1 MTVGFARSMVLAAA
15 AMAALSGV
23 LASCAASTASIEPAT
38 TPRPAV
44 ATAAANATPPPA
56 PVSLAPIAPEIV
68 GVWETRSSLDASGSQ
83 QIVRTYRF
91 APDATYDY
99 RLAVCRS
106 STDCTLQA
114 QELGYVQAAGGLLSL
129 LPQTD
134 PSDGPRTYPY
144 QVGRDPNVGDIQLHL
159 ALPDGTLDI
168 FYFSP

>member
-1 MTVGFARSMVLAAA
+1 MTVAYGRSMMVAAA
-15 AMAALSGV
+15 AMAVV
-23 LASCAASTASIEPAT
+23 LASCVASGATAEPAT
-38 TPRPAV
+38 SRPVV
-44 ATAAANATPPPA
+44 ATAAALATAPPVPL
-56 PVSLAPIAPEIV
+56 SLAPIAPEIV

-99 RLAVCRS
+99 QLAVCRS

-114 QELGYVQAAGGLLSL
+114 QESGYVQAAGGLLSL

>member
-1 MTVGFARSMVLAAA
+1 MTVAYGRSMMVAAA
-15 AMAALSGV
+15 AMAACSPR
-23 LASCAASTASIEPAT
+23 AAASGATAEPAT
-38 TPRPAV
+38 SRPVV
-44 ATAAANATPPPA
+44 ATAAAHATAPPVPL
-56 PVSLAPIAPEIV
+56 SLAPIAPEIV

-99 RLAVCRS
+99 QLAVCRS